1 MNSDV
6 LKLNSNSAH
15 IELHYS
21 HSYLFSSLLFVGL
34 FPSLCVTVCVTVLI
48 NRVVLFSSS
57 LASSEFEAIL
67 FFHFLVNRSLLS
79 SPLCFLLWASPFRI
93 LCCRR
98 CFQFC
103 LYVPSVSRMSSL
115 KQRVFTCR
123 FLPWRVCFCTV
134 LVYPNPPP
142 THRPEFTEWKLTVQ
156 CVSVNFPLYY
166 KQWQRVFNPNNRV
179 KTYASVWFL
188 C

>member
-1 MNSDV
+1 MY
-6 LKLNSNSAH
+6 SNSTLT
-15 IELHYS
+15 LHTLS
-21 HSYLFSSLLFVGL
+21 FIILTRISSGFLLFSTLCWFFSL
-34 FPSLCVTVCVTVLI
+34 SVCVTVLI
-48 NRVVLFSSS
+48 NRVVPFSSS
-57 LASSEFEAIL
+57 LASSEFEAFL
-67 FFHFLVNRSLLS
+67 FFHFLVNRSLLW

-134 LVYPNPPP
+134 LVYPTPP
-142 THRPEFTEWKLTVQ
+142 THPPPWV
-156 CVSVNFPLYY
+156 Y
-166 KQWQRVFNPNNRV
+166 RV
-179 KTYASVWFL
+179 KTNSPVCF